1 MSNKKPYFLGNLLS
15 KNKQAIVKPFDNR
28 ILVLE
33 EILKELKAE
42 QKKTGDTLWRNI
54 AGYKELYKII
64 KGLISESNNK
74 SN

>member
-1 MSNKKPYFLGNLLS
+1 MSNKKPYLLGNILD
-15 KNKQAIVKPFDNR
+15 NKAKVKPINNR
-28 ILVLE
+28 VLVLE
-33 EILKELKAE
+33 EILKELKDE

-54 AGYKELYKII
+54 ACYKELYKII

>member
-1 MSNKKPYFLGNLLS
+1 MSNKKPYFLDNLLS
-15 KNKQAIVKPFDNR
+15 KNKKAKVKPFNNR

-33 EILKELKAE
+33 EILKELKDE

-54 AGYKELYKII
+54 AVYKEMYKIF

>member
-1 MSNKKPYFLGNLLS
+1 MSNKKPYFLGNILS
-15 KNKQAIVKPFDNR
+15 KNKKAIVKPFDNR
-28 ILVLE
+28 RMVLE
-33 EILKELKAE
+33 EILAELKIE
-42 QKKTGDTLWRNI
+42 QRETGDTLWRNI